1 MSGFAAN
8 HISGIIGLCIYKNN
22 YTYMGI
28 REFFR
33 LPQENLGD
41 KTKEINNDV
50 KVDNVEEAIALIKT
64 PEKGAMTQTEKS
76 KLLATFFKDDLNNNN
91 FKSLQERYKSWSLDK
106 NMFQQA
112 LTWAVVYLEE
122 AKQTEIIYDLN
133 FKKLL
138 KMCQIDE
145 RILQAAIGMEKNR
158 RQS

>member
-1 MSGFAAN
+1 M
-8 HISGIIGLCIYKNN
+8 GL
-22 YTYMGI
+22 

-33 LPQENLGD
+33 FPQENVGD

-50 KVDNVEEAIALIKT
+50 KVDNVEEAIALIQT
-64 PEKGAMTQTEKS
+64 PEKGAMTQIEKS

-91 FKSLQERYKSWSLDK
+91 FKSLLERYESWSLDK

-112 LTWAVVYLEE
+112 LTWAIVDLEE
-122 AKQTEIIYDLN
+122 AKQTEIIYDSN

-138 KMCQIDE
+138 QTCQIDE
-145 RILQAAIGMEKNR
+145 KILQAAIGMAENR